1 MKNNINTQPMP
12 GFMELLPQQQMVFNN
27 MIKTT
32 REVYELFGFRPIET
46 PLLERSE
53 VLLAKGSGETDKQI
67 YRFKKGDADISL
79 RFDLT
84 VPLARYVANNQND
97 LVFPFKIGNIGKVY
111 RGEKPQAGRFRE
123 FYQCDF
129 DVIGRE
135 ELPISYDAEIVA
147 MIYQMFTRLGLNN
160 LKIKVNNRKLLNGFF
175 RSLDISN
182 PRDILRIIDKIEKI
196 GKGKVE
202 EELKGIGVSKD
213 TVEKILNFL
222 NIKEDVVKKLKN
234 LDIEDEEFKKG
245 IEELEYVQNQVEIF
259 EIPKEAFEID
269 LTIARGL
276 DYYTGTVYETILNN
290 YPNFGSVC
298 SGGRYDNL
306 TSFYTSNSYPGVG
319 CSIGLTRL
327 FDCLLKNNLLD
338 TKTETDTQL
347 LVIGMD
353 GYENN
358 ATKLGTELRKEDIN
372 TEVMNSLK
380 NGLKYANRL
389 KIPIVVIIGEQEA
402 KSNSFTVK
410 DMNSGQQSNLKYDA
424 LLKYLRAN

>member
-27 MIKTT
+27 MIKTI
-32 REVYELFGFRPIET
+32 REVYELYGFRPIET

-147 MIYQMFTRLGLNN
+147 MIYQMFTKLGLNN
-160 LKIKVNNRKLLNGFF
+160 LKIKINNRKVLNGFF
-175 RSLDISN
+175 RSLSISN
-182 PRDILRIIDKIEKI
+182 SQDILRIIDKIEKI

-245 IEELEYVQNQVEIF
+245 VEELEYVQNQVEIF

-306 TSFYTSNSYPGVG
+306 TSFYTSNNYPGVG

-338 TKTETDTQL
+338 IKTETDTQL

-358 ATKLGTELRKEDIN
+358 ATKLGTDLRKENIN

-410 DMNSGQQSNLKYDA
+410 DMNSGQQSTLKYDA

>member
-1 MKNNINTQPMP
+1 MP

-27 MIKTT
+27 MIKTI
-32 REVYELFGFRPIET
+32 REVYELYGFRPIET

-147 MIYQMFTRLGLNN
+147 MIYQMFTKLELNN
-160 LKIKVNNRKLLNGFF
+160 LKIKINNRKVLNGFF
-175 RSLDISN
+175 RSLSISN
-182 PRDILRIIDKIEKI
+182 SQDILRIIDKIEKI

-245 IEELEYVQNQVEIF
+245 VEELEYVQNQVEMF

-306 TSFYTSNSYPGVG
+306 TSFYTSNNYPGVG

-338 TKTETDTQL
+338 IKTETDTQL

-358 ATKLGTELRKEDIN
+358 ATKLGTDLRKENIN

-410 DMNSGQQSNLKYDA
+410 DMNSGQQSTLKYDA

>member
-27 MIKTT
+27 MIKTI
-32 REVYELFGFRPIET
+32 REVYELYGFRPIET

-147 MIYQMFTRLGLNN
+147 MIYQMFTKLGLNN
-160 LKIKVNNRKLLNGFF
+160 LKIKINNRKVLNGFF
-175 RSLDISN
+175 RSLSISN
-182 PRDILRIIDKIEKI
+182 SQDILRIIDKIEKI

-245 IEELEYVQNQVEIF
+245 VEELEYVQNQVEIF

-306 TSFYTSNSYPGVG
+306 TSFYTSNNYPGVG

-338 TKTETDTQL
+338 IKTETDTQL

-358 ATKLGTELRKEDIN
+358 ATKLGTDLRKENIN

-410 DMNSGQQSNLKYDA
+410 DMNSGQQSNLKYDG